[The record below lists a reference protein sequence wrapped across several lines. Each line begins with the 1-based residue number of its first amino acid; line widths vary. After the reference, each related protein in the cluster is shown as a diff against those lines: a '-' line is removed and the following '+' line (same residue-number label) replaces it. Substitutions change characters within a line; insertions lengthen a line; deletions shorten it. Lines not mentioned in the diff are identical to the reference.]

1 MSSFSGFTSVLFHFC
16 LYTFIEAAAVRSIVL
31 RYAGSPTATRVF
43 FFFLFVVLLEMMS
56 LSSSIFCI
64 IAVFSLYGEYVV
76 RFSLPDG
83 VFYLVTTGCIF
94 YISLC
99 ENSIKNK

>member
-1 MSSFSGFTSVLFHFC
+1 MFCFIFVFILSLKPRPFVQSFFDVQAPRQPH
-16 LYTFIEAAAVRSIVL
+16 
-31 RYAGSPTATRVF
+31 VF
-43 FFFLFVVLLEMMS
+43 FSFFLFVVLLEMS
-56 LSSSIFCI
+56 LSSSIFCT
-64 IAVFSLYGEYVV
+64 IAVLSLYGEYAV

-83 VFYLVTTGCIF
+83 VFYLLTTGCIF